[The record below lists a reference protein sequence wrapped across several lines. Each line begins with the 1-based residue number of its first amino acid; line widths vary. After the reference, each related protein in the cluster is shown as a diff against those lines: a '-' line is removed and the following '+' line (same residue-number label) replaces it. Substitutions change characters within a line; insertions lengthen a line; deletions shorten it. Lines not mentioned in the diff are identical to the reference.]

1 MNFDKYTDSLRDV
14 LSDAQQV
21 MGRYGDFELDCE
33 HLLVSLLEKD
43 GVAREIFGN
52 LGIAWKPVLDEVQK
66 VLAKTAKQ
74 SQHSGQIYISP
85 RAKSVLERAEA
96 EADSLGDNFVAPEH
110 LLIALT
116 SDTREVGRILL
127 SSGLDKEKILQ
138 ALAAIRGNTTDGA
151 KSNQSALA
159 KYTRDLTEL
168 AKKGKLDPVI
178 GRKLEIERS
187 LEVLS
192 RRTKNNPVLIG
203 EAGVGKTAIVEGIAQ
218 KIVDGNVPDSMRGK
232 TILSLDMGALIAGT
246 KFRGE
251 FEERLKSVMD
261 EIRKAEGKIILFIDE
276 LHTVIGAGAAEGA
289 MDASNLL
296 KPALAR
302 GELHCIGAT
311 TTDEYTKHIEKD
323 PALERRFAPVNVPE
337 PSVADTIEIL
347 RGLRDRYEAHHDVK
361 ITDEALKAAAELS
374 SRYITNRFLPDK
386 AIDLVD
392 ETAARIRVAME
403 SMPPEVASFKNE
415 TERLKREGEAASK
428 LGDNLKA
435 MQYAQEFDKAKAQF
449 DQAREDWLRKVK
461 ISEVVDA
468 ESIAKTV
475 SRWTGIPVSSL
486 TESEQKKLLELEA
499 RLHERV
505 IGQDEAVTAVSQA
518 IRRSRAG
525 LSDPNKPIGSF
536 LFLGPTGVGKTEL
549 AKSLADLLFDDE
561 SAIARFDMSEYM
573 EKHTVA
579 RLIGAP
585 PGYVGFEEGGQ
596 LTEAVRRRPY
606 QVLLFDEVEK
616 AHPDVFNVFLQM
628 LDDGR
633 VTDGQGRTVDFKN
646 TIIIMTSNLGA
657 GMVEPG
663 MDDEKMNEIYMSAVK
678 SAFRPEFVNRLDS
691 IIIFKPLTQQQIRQ
705 IVGIQIKRVA
715 NRLKDRSITLEITE
729 STLDLLGQMGYS
741 VEFGARPLKRVI
753 VTEVENRLADLI
765 LSGKLNK
772 GDTVRIDAKDGRL
785 TAERVK

>member
-52 LGIAWKPVLDEVQK
+52 LGIAWKPVFDEVQK

-85 RAKSVLERAEA
+85 RAKSTLERAEA

-110 LLIALT
+110 LLIALA

-151 KSNQSALA
+151 KSNQSALS

-361 ITDEALKAAAELS
+361 ITDEALRAAAELS

-403 SMPPEVASFKNE
+403 SMPPEVARFKNE

-428 LGDNLKA
+428 LGDNQKA

-663 MDDEKMNEIYMSAVK
+663 MSDEKMSEIYMSAVK

-691 IIIFKPLTQQQIRQ
+691 IIIFKPLTQHQIRQ

>member
-1 MNFDKYTDSLRDV
+1 MKFEKYTDALRDV
-14 LSDAQQV
+14 MSDAQQV
-21 MGRYGDFELDCE
+21 MGRYNDNELDNE
-33 HLLVSLLEKD
+33 HLLVAMLEKE
-43 GVAREIFGN
+43 GIVREILQQ
-52 LGIAWKPVLDEVQK
+52 LGIGWKQMLDDVQK
-66 VLAKTAKQ
+66 VLAKSAKQ
-74 SQHSGQIYISP
+74 QSSGGQIYISP
-85 RAKSVLERAEA
+85 RAKSTLDRAEA
-96 EADSLGDNFVAPEH
+96 EADSLGDDFVAPEH
-110 LLIALT
+110 LLIAMA

-127 SSGLDKEKILQ
+127 GFGLDKEKILQ
-138 ALAAIRGNTTDGA
+138 ALASQRGNQQGTGD
-151 KSNQSALA
+151 KNQSALS

-178 GRKLEIERS
+178 GRKLEVERC

-203 EAGVGKTAIVEGIAQ
+203 KAGVGKTAIVEGIAQ
-218 KIVDGNVPDSMRGK
+218 RIVDGNIPDSMRGK
-232 TILSLDMGALIAGT
+232 SILSLDMGALIAGT

-251 FEERLKSVMD
+251 FEERLKAVMD
-261 EIRKAEGKIILFIDE
+261 EVRKAEGKIILFIDE
-276 LHTVIGAGAAEGA
+276 LHTVIGAGAAEGS

-311 TTDEYTKHIEKD
+311 TTDEYAKHIEKD

-337 PSVADTIEIL
+337 PSVSDTVEIL

-361 ITDEALKAAAELS
+361 INDDALVAAAELS

-386 AIDLVD
+386 AIDLID
-392 ETAARIRVAME
+392 ETAARVRVVME
-403 SMPPEVASFKNE
+403 SMPSEVAKLKNE
-415 TERLKREGEAASK
+415 SERLRREGEAASK
-428 LGDNLKA
+428 AGDNQKA
-435 MQYAQEFDKAKAQF
+435 MKFAADYDKVKAEFDS
-449 DQAREDWLRKVK
+449 AREEWLRKVK

-468 ESIAKTV
+468 ENIAQTV

-486 TESEQKKLLELEA
+486 TESEQRKLIELEN

-505 IGQDEAVTAVSQA
+505 IGQDEAVKAVAQA

-549 AKSLADLLFDDE
+549 AKSLAELLFDDE

-596 LTEAVRRRPY
+596 LTETVRRRPY

-616 AHPDVFNVFLQM
+616 ANPDVFNVFLQM

-646 TIIIMTSNLGA
+646 TIIILTSNLGSSLI
-657 GMVEPG
+657 EPNLPHDQ
-663 MDDEKMNEIYMSAVK
+663 MEQVYMQAVK
-678 SAFRPEFVNRLDS
+678 SSFRPEFVNRLDA
-691 IIIFKPLTQQQIRQ
+691 IIVFDHLSRAQIRQ
-705 IVGIQIKRVA
+705 IASIQISRVA
-715 NRLKDRSITLEITE
+715 KRLEDRKIMLEITQKA
-729 STLDLLGQMGYS
+729 LDLIGQMGYS

-753 VTEVENRLADLI
+753 VAEVENRLADLI
-765 LSGKLNK
+765 LSGGLNA
-772 GDTVRIDAKDGRL
+772 GDTAKIDERNDQL
-785 TAERVK
+785 TVERVN

>member
-1 MNFDKYTDSLRDV
+1 MKFEKYTDALRDV
-14 LSDAQQV
+14 MSDAQQV
-21 MGRYGDFELDCE
+21 MGRYNDNELDNE
-33 HLLVSLLEKD
+33 HLLVAMLEKEGIVRD
-43 GVAREIFGN
+43 ILHQ
-52 LGIAWKPVLDEVQK
+52 LGIGWKQMLDDVQK
-66 VLAKTAKQ
+66 VLAKSAKHQ
-74 SQHSGQIYISP
+74 SSGGQIYISP
-85 RAKSVLERAEA
+85 RAKSTLDRAEA
-96 EADSLGDNFVAPEH
+96 EADSLGDDFVAPEH
-110 LLIALT
+110 LLIAMA

-127 SSGLDKEKILQ
+127 GYGLDKEKILQ
-138 ALAAIRGNTTDGA
+138 ALASQRGNHQGTGE
-151 KSNQSALA
+151 KNQSALA
-159 KYTRDLTEL
+159 KYTRDLTDL

-178 GRKLEIERS
+178 GRKLEVERC

-218 KIVDGNVPDSMRGK
+218 RIVDGNIPDSMRGK
-232 TILSLDMGALIAGT
+232 SILSLDMGALIAGT

-251 FEERLKSVMD
+251 FEERLKAVMD
-261 EIRKAEGKIILFIDE
+261 EVRKAEGKIILFIDE
-276 LHTVIGAGAAEGA
+276 LHTVIGAGAAEGS

-311 TTDEYTKHIEKD
+311 TTDEYAKHIEKD

-337 PSVADTIEIL
+337 PSVADTVEIL

-361 ITDEALKAAAELS
+361 ISDDALVAAAELS

-386 AIDLVD
+386 AIDLID
-392 ETAARIRVAME
+392 ETAARVRVAME
-403 SMPPEVASFKNE
+403 SMPPEVAKLKNE
-415 TERLKREGEAASK
+415 SERLRREGEAASK
-428 LGDNLKA
+428 TGDNQKA
-435 MQYAQEFDKAKAQF
+435 MKFAADYDKVKAEFDS
-449 DQAREDWLRKVK
+449 AREDWLRKVK
-461 ISEVVDA
+461 ISEVVGA
-468 ESIAKTV
+468 ENIAQTV

-486 TESEQKKLLELEA
+486 TESEQRKLIELEN

-505 IGQDEAVTAVSQA
+505 IGQDEAVKAVAQA

-549 AKSLADLLFDDE
+549 AKSLAELLFDDE

-616 AHPDVFNVFLQM
+616 ANPDVFNVFLQM

-646 TIIIMTSNLGA
+646 TIIILTSNLGSNLI
-657 GMVEPG
+657 EPNLPHDQ
-663 MDDEKMNEIYMSAVK
+663 MEKIYMQAVK
-678 SAFRPEFVNRLDS
+678 SNFRPEFVNRLDA
-691 IIIFKPLTQQQIRQ
+691 IIVFDHLSLTQIRQ
-705 IVGIQIKRVA
+705 IASIQISRVA
-715 NRLKDRSITLEITE
+715 KRLEDRKIKLEITQKA
-729 STLDLLGQMGYS
+729 LDLIGQIGYS

-753 VTEVENRLADLI
+753 VAEVENRLADLI
-765 LSGKLNK
+765 LSGGLNA
-772 GDTVRIDAKDGRL
+772 GDTAKIDERNGQL
-785 TAERVK
+785 TVERVN